1 MRHTEIIKA
10 IMRKRQI
17 TQNELAFALGLA
29 NSSSVSLRINRKN
42 GTIMNTAEILEALG
56 YEMVIRK
63 AKKEPLAENE
73 YVLHSR
79 DYEGED

>member
-1 MRHTEIIKA
+1 
-10 IMRKRQI
+10 MRKKRVRQDDI
-17 TQNELAFALGLA
+17 AATLGLA
-29 NSSSVSLRINRKN
+29 TGSTISLRINRKN

>member
-17 TQNELAFALGLA
+17 TQQDLAMALGLA

-73 YVLHSR
+73 YVLHSC
-79 DYEGED
+79 DYYED